1 VVAVSALPF
10 ASVEFY
16 ALKAETVKSVGGS
29 LAPIGITRR
38 LDMSDPSVDISR
50 RGSEADASIDIARR
64 LDMSDPSVGISRRGS
79 EADASIDIARRL
91 DMSDPSVGI
100 SRRGSEADVSACQ
113 TDKALR

>member
-1 VVAVSALPF
+1 MSALPF

-38 LDMSDPSVDISR
+38 LDMSDPSV
-50 RGSEADASIDIARR
+50 
-64 LDMSDPSVGISRRGS
+64 GISRRGS
-79 EADASIDIARRL
+79 EADASIDIVRRL

-100 SRRGSEADVSACQ
+100 SRRGSEADVSIDIARRAKQ
-113 TDKALR
+113 TKPSVDIV